1 MNKPKKTMCTSND
14 EFDRTTV
21 IDLIPCKE
29 RIFTVGRLD
38 YDTSGVLL
46 LTNDGE
52 FANEI
57 IHPRYHIPKVCVVD
71 FLVGADYDSYARNRA
86 KAHHEISSD
95 AIENGQRKILLLCE
109 QPRTR
114 KELMYMLDVP
124 SKKIFFRLYLKPLL
138 EAGTLQMTIPNQR
151 SVSTQRYV
159 RV

>member
-1 MNKPKKTMCTSND
+1 MHNRKFYENKFKHYPDVVTKK
-14 EFDRTTV
+14 
-21 IDLIPCKE
+21 DLMDMLNICEK
-29 RIFTVGRLD
+29 TAL
-38 YDTSGVLL
+38 SLL
-46 LTNDGE
+46 QQGKIKSFHIGN
-52 FANEI
+52 
-57 IHPRYHIPKVCVVD
+57 RYHIPKVCVVD

-138 EAGTLQMTIPNQR
+138 EAGTLQMPIPNQR